1 MLCFSHTEL
10 EELERLGQKAFKK
23 FPSTGGGLP
32 QAEDMK
38 SPRMLGSGPWPGI
51 ELVRGQYTVTTSQPL
66 EHPSA
71 HVR

>member
-1 MLCFSHTEL
+1 MYKVLEKCCVSPILIEL

-51 ELVRGQYTVTTSQPL
+51 ELVRGQYTTS
-66 EHPSA
+66 
-71 HVR
+71 